1 MADKM
6 SLIVFSGTMDKLMP
20 VGILASGG
28 VAMGMDVEIFA
39 TFWGLQSL
47 TKGASEQPP
56 RMSKDFEDMAPMM
69 MQMMKE
75 KNVPSWLDTLRT
87 AKELGNVRVLACAMT
102 ADLMGLDK
110 DSFDDIVDDIVG
122 VGEFVDSAKDAKITL
137 FI

>member
-56 RMSKDFEDMAPMM
+56 RMGKDYEDMAPMM

-87 AKELGNVRVLACAMT
+87 AKELGNVKVLACAMT

-110 DSFDDIVDDIVG
+110 DSFEDVVDDIVG
-122 VGEFVDSAKDAKITL
+122 VGEFVESARDSKITL

>member
-110 DSFDDIVDDIVG
+110 DSFDDIVDDVVG

>member
-87 AKELGNVRVLACAMT
+87 AKELGNVKVLACAMT

-110 DSFDDIVDDIVG
+110 DSFEDVVDDIVG
-122 VGEFVDSAKDAKITL
+122 VGEFVDSARDSKITL

>member
-1 MADKM
+1 MAEKM
-6 SLIVFSGTMDKLMP
+6 SIILFSGTMDKLMP

-39 TFWGLQSL
+39 TFWGLQALS
-47 TKGASEQPP
+47 KGASQQPP

-69 MQMMKE
+69 MQMMQE

-87 AKELGNVRVLACAMT
+87 AKELGNVKVFACAMT
-102 ADLMGLDK
+102 ADLMGMDK
-110 DSFDDIVDDIVG
+110 DSFEDVVDDIVG

>member
-69 MQMMKE
+69 MQMMKD

-110 DSFDDIVDDIVG
+110 DSFDDIVDDVVG
-122 VGEFVDSAKDAKITL
+122 VGEFVDSARDSKITL

>member
-110 DSFDDIVDDIVG
+110 DSFEDVVDDIVG
-122 VGEFVDSAKDAKITL
+122 VGEFVDSARDSKITL

>member
-20 VGILASGG
+20 VGIMASGG

-87 AKELGNVRVLACAMT
+87 AKELGNVKVLACAMT

-122 VGEFVDSAKDAKITL
+122 VGEFVDSARDSKITL

>member
-1 MADKM
+1 
-6 SLIVFSGTMDKLMP
+6 
-20 VGILASGG
+20 
-28 VAMGMDVEIFA
+28 
-39 TFWGLQSL
+39 
-47 TKGASEQPP
+47 
-56 RMSKDFEDMAPMM
+56 MAPMM

-110 DSFDDIVDDIVG
+110 DSFEDVVDDIVG
-122 VGEFVDSAKDAKITL
+122 VGEFVDSARDSKITL

>member
-47 TKGASEQPP
+47 AKGASEHPP

-69 MQMMKE
+69 MQMMQE

-87 AKELGNVRVLACAMT
+87 AKELGNVKVFACAMT
-102 ADLMGLDK
+102 ADLMGMDK
-110 DSFDDIVDDIVG
+110 DSFEDVVDDIVG

>member
-87 AKELGNVRVLACAMT
+87 AKELGNVKVWACAMT

>member
-110 DSFDDIVDDIVG
+110 DSFDDIVDDVVG
-122 VGEFVDSAKDAKITL
+122 VGEFVDSARDSKITL